1 MKKKKTNEFELRHA
15 KKPNNRVKEEAKIF
29 LRTTDHPEPKVSVE
43 IQTLSS
49 LWSKKRLRERASKR
63 GILSLSLQI

>member
-1 MKKKKTNEFELRHA
+1 MSLSYGMQ

-29 LRTTDHPEPKVSVE
+29 LRATDHPEPKLSVE

-63 GILSLSLQI
+63 GILSLSKSKAKW